1 MKLTH
6 EILELQTRRAF
17 HIARAAAPPV
27 RRNVWVRLAL
37 DDGTEGWGE
46 AAANAYY
53 GETADT
59 VVALLP
65 LYEVAL
71 RRALEEASADPGQK
85 HEAGVPDAD
94 REGVTGVLALER
106 AEAAV
111 EQAAGRNPAA
121 RAAIS
126 AALHDLAG
134 RLLNVPVWQ
143 LWGLDAAQAPLSS
156 YTLGIAEPDV
166 MREKIAEAASYP
178 ILKLKVGTDDDRRI
192 LELVRTA
199 APDKLIR
206 IDANTAWTASRALS
220 LLPLLEELSIELIEQ
235 PFRADDLDA
244 FRLLH
249 DRSSIPIIADES
261 CRVATDIPRLVGVV
275 DGINIKLE
283 KCGSLRE
290 AVRMVH
296 VARAHHLGV
305 MIGCMM
311 SSTLAIAAA
320 MQLAPLTDWADLDG
334 AALMARDP
342 FTGPHLAANGS
353 LLLSSQPG
361 LGVSR
366 GE

>member
-27 RRNVWVRLAL
+27 RRSVWIRLVL

-65 LYEVAL
+65 LYDAAL
-71 RRALEEASADPGQK
+71 RRALEAAPANHGQK
-85 HEAGVPDAD
+85 HEAGVAGDARD
-94 REGVTGVLALER
+94 GVAGVLMLER
-106 AEAAV
+106 AEAAA

-134 RLLNVPVWQ
+134 KRLNVPVWQ
-143 LWGLDAAQAPLSS
+143 LWGLDAARAPLSS
-156 YTLGIAEPDV
+156 YTLGIDEPDV
-166 MREKIAEAASYP
+166 MRDKIAEAASYP

-206 IDANTAWTASRALS
+206 IDANTAWTARRALS
-220 LLPLLEELSIELIEQ
+220 LLPLLEELGIELIEQ
-235 PFRADDLDA
+235 PFRADDLGA

-261 CRVATDIPRLVGVV
+261 CRVAADIPRLVGAV

-296 VARAHHLGV
+296 AARAHHLGV
-305 MIGCMM
+305 MVGCMM

-334 AALMARDP
+334 AALMAHDP
-342 FTGPHLAANGS
+342 FTGPHLATDGTLVLGS
-353 LLLSSQPG
+353 KPG
-361 LGVSR
+361 LGVAR
-366 GE
+366 TD